1 MPMSEP
7 TAPPVPAMPAVRR
20 QALRHHLMNEIGRPA
35 GRPRRML
42 TLAPAAGVLA
52 VAVAVGVTTQP
63 WAPDGAPLIVTVEQG
78 ERSGA
83 TLLLNRMA
91 AATADRPGPSAG
103 EGEYIYIRSR
113 GAYAELDDG
122 PARLQPVHEREIW
135 IPRTVRGDGLL
146 RQPFFDMPIIG
157 VIPERETLPAMTPNA
172 ELVDLPSDPET
183 LLTKLYRERD
193 IRGRGNSR
201 DGAAFTAIGDILRES
216 LVPPQTSAALYRAAA
231 KIPGV
236 EVVRGVTDAAGRPG
250 IAVAHT
256 EANRRDEWIFDERTY
271 EYLGER
277 SYLVAATADGP
288 AGTVLGTTAVLQR
301 AVVSQLGQRPGR

>member
-1 MPMSEP
+1 
-7 TAPPVPAMPAVRR
+7 MPAVRR
-20 QALRHHLMNEIGRPA
+20 QALRHHLMNEIDRTA
-35 GRPRRML
+35 RRPRQML
-42 TLAPAAGVLA
+42 ILAPAAGVLA
-52 VAVAVGVTTQP
+52 VAVAAGAIAQP
-63 WAPDGAPLIVTVEQG
+63 WAPDSAPLIVTVEQG

-91 AATADRPGPSAG
+91 AAADRPGPSSG
-103 EGEYIYIRSR
+103 EGEYVYIRSR
-113 GAYAELDDG
+113 GAFAELGDG
-122 PARLQPVHEREIW
+122 PAWLQPVHEREIW
-135 IPRTVRGDGLL
+135 IPRNERGDGLL

-157 VIPERETLPAMTPNA
+157 VIPERETLTNVTPNA
-172 ELVDLPSDPET
+172 ELVDLPSDPDA
-183 LLTKLYRERD
+183 LLAKLYREGD
-193 IRGRGNSR
+193 ERGRGTSR

-236 EVVRGVTDAAGRPG
+236 EVVRGVTDAAGRRG

-256 EANRRDEWIFDERTY
+256 ERSRRNEWIFDERTY

-301 AVVSQLGQRPGR
+301 AVVSKLGQRPER